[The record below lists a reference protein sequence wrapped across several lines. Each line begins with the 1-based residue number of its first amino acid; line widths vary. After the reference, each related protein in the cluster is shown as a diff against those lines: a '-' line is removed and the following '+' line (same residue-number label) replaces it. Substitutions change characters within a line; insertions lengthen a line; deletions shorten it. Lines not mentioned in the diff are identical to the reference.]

1 MSYLTYDEYQAL
13 GFKLEE
19 QQFTQYLK
27 RAESQIDSVTRA
39 FYRSVDIDTDQV
51 EDRVTAFKT
60 AICEQ
65 IDFLAYAGSETSYQ
79 LAQDSYNS
87 ISIGRLSLSP
97 KQGLADT
104 VVGGVCMEARD
115 LLGRYGLL
123 FTGV

>member
-19 QQFTQYLK
+19 QQFDKYLK
-27 RAESQIDSVTRA
+27 RAESQIDSVTRN
-39 FYRSVDIDTDQV
+39 FYRSMSINTDEV
-51 EDRVTAFKT
+51 KDRVTAFKT

>member
-1 MSYLTYDEYQAL
+1 MSYLTYDEYKEL
-13 GFKLEE
+13 GFELEE
-19 QQFTQYLK
+19 AKFNQYLK

-39 FYRSVDIDTDQV
+39 FYRSLDIDTDQV

-65 IDFLAYAGSETSYQ
+65 VDFLAYAGSETSYQ

-104 VVGGVCMEARD
+104 VVGGVCLEARD

>member
-1 MSYLTYDEYQAL
+1 MSYLTYNEYQAL

-19 QQFTQYLK
+19 QQFNQYLK
-27 RAESQIDSVTRA
+27 RAESQIDSATRA

-65 IDFLAYAGSETSYQ
+65 VDFLAYAGSETSYQ

-97 KQGLADT
+97 KNSLADT
-104 VVGGVCMEARD
+104 IVGGVCLEARD

>member
-39 FYRSVDIDTDQV
+39 FYRSVDIDTDPLQ
-51 EDRVTAFKT
+51 ERVTAFKT

>member
-13 GFKLEE
+13 GFNLEE

-39 FYRSVDIDTDQV
+39 FYRSVDIDTDPSQ
-51 EDRVTAFKT
+51 DRVAAFKT

-65 IDFLAYAGSETSYQ
+65 VDFLAYAGSETSYQ